1 MNKQKRLANSPP
13 DDRNGKRIDQT
24 STPETQGATGGF
36 DSSSLPL
43 GNLAQSTASTSTN
56 ATAISKVSARL
67 LMPKKTLDKNLL
79 EGVPGHYFG
88 ARRDVIEVEIVSI
101 DGEPYTTNMR
111 SSDAI
116 RDIFIGSLKF
126 SKNDL
131 IGVQVAWKGRPHIT
145 FRTKTRTNID
155 MLPQLFSY
163 VKKITLDDGSVKT
176 STIKCMLKG
185 VRPKSVDDGTRTVT
199 FEKCGWKITHAQIE
213 QWASYYGQP
222 LSKVREVTDDD
233 IDPDVQPDDSNVGCG
248 NLQIDVK
255 LRKIIPQFLPMH
267 GYKVRVYYRDI
278 PRVCTNCYQ
287 TGHLRKM
294 CPNETKSWI
303 HHICDFISGDDNI
316 AEEDFGYWMDK
327 SRDFIRDNPEK
338 FDVPDEMN
346 LGELDIQDSTDQ
358 DTESDTDSPN
368 STFTNNNQNVS
379 SPKVITSDPI
389 ASVSNFVDTL
399 EAKSKANSKQSLPTG
414 EVDKE
419 KKSKGRQ
426 KTKEGTSDVMKRKS
440 K

>member
-1 MNKQKRLANSPP
+1 
-13 DDRNGKRIDQT
+13 
-24 STPETQGATGGF
+24 
-36 DSSSLPL
+36 
-43 GNLAQSTASTSTN
+43 
-56 ATAISKVSARL
+56 
-67 LMPKKTLDKNLL
+67 MPKKTLDKNLL
-79 EGVPGHYFG
+79 EGVPGHFFG

-116 RDIFIGSLKF
+116 RDIFIGALKF

-145 FRTKTRTNID
+145 FRTKSRINID
-155 MLPQLFSY
+155 MFQQLFSY
-163 VKKITLDDGSVKT
+163 EKKVLLDDGTSKT
-176 STIKCMLKG
+176 STIKCMIKG
-185 VRPKSVDDGTRTVT
+185 VRQKRPDDGTRTVT

-233 IDPDVQPDDSNVGCG
+233 IDPDVRPDDNNVGCG

-255 LRKIIPQFLPMH
+255 LKKIIPQFLPMH
-267 GYKVRVYYRDI
+267 GYKVRVYYKDI

-287 TGHLRKM
+287 IGHLRKT

-303 HHICDFISGDDNI
+303 HHVCDFISDNDNI

-327 SRDFIRDNPEK
+327 SRDYVRDNPEK
-338 FDVPDEMN
+338 FDCPDEMN
-346 LGELDIQDSTDQ
+346 LDDLNIEDSDPE
-358 DTESDTDSPN
+358 TENDEESSD
-368 STFTNNNQNVS
+368 STFTTSNQGVP

-389 ASVSNFVDTL
+389 ASVSNFVDSL
-399 EAKSKANSKQSLPTG
+399 EAKSKVRTQKSLPTG
-414 EVDKE
+414 EKDSD
-419 KKSKGRQ
+419 KKSRGRP
-426 KTKEGTSDVMKRKS
+426 KSNTGTSDVTKKH
-440 K
+440 